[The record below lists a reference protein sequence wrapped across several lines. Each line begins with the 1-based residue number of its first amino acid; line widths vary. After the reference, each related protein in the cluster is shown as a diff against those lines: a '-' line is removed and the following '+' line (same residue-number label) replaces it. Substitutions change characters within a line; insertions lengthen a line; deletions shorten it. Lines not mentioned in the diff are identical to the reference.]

1 MHGTIFENIVIQIP
15 DEVTVDQAIKI
26 AKQSK
31 EEYQILNKTLGGI
44 DLELEGNDLVVRTW
58 ERSPVKSSRR
68 LNNFLIPADVSP
80 KYIETQ
86 LFEQSTKEIDAIDS
100 SQENGSNMMKVEKEK
115 ENHIPSKNNQPFQ
128 RRKN

>member
-80 KYIETQ
+80 KYTETQ

-115 ENHIPSKNNQPFQ
+115 ENHVPSKNNQPFQ
-128 RRKN
+128 RRKH